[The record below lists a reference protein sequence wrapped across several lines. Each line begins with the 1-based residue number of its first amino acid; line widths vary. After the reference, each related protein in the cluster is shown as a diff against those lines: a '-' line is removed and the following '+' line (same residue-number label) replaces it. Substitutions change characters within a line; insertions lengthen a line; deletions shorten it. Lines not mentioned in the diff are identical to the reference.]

1 MLAKRYNPLSTPPPR
16 SDMNPANTTGT
27 LPRLP
32 IQPERE
38 PDDMT
43 SFDLLARNGNS
54 YWLAHHLGQPET
66 SIVSGEPTLV
76 EEPGTSAVDR
86 AYPNLLVTFNAAP
99 GPTGTAT
106 PMSRRSRGNRRTS
119 CWRFPTPRPPT
130 TPPAQAPVKSVA
142 RIIASI
148 TSSKRRHLSHAGAE
162 NRSQNWHHRHQR
174 RWLSSGSVFGIASS
188 PRKGGPRGGLLTIYG
203 LHHSV

>member
-1 MLAKRYNPLSTPPPR
+1 
-16 SDMNPANTTGT
+16 MNPANTTGT

-76 EEPGTSAVDR
+76 EEPGTSAVGLI
-86 AYPNLLVTFNAAP
+86 YPDLLVTFSAAP
-99 GPTGTAT
+99 SLRGQNPLRHGEAGVTAGL
-106 PMSRRSRGNRRTS
+106 RAGDFLGRDRLQRH
-119 CWRFPTPRPPT
+119 RP
-130 TPPAQAPVKSVA
+130 QSPVKLVA
-142 RIIASI
+142 RITAST
-148 TSSKRRHLSHAGAE
+148 TSSKRRGT
-162 NRSQNWHHRHQR
+162 
-174 RWLSSGSVFGIASS
+174 GIIPEERTEAV
-188 PRKGGPRGGLLTIYG
+188 PNTIAINTGG
-203 LHHSV
+203 